1 MAIETKDQWQARRDA
16 AVTRGRRFSPHELSD
31 DMSYNPGE
39 QGVQEYARE
48 MVPDWVNATT
58 TAGAGT
64 ATTPGV
70 ETGKTEADNTA
81 ENIRIA
87 MSNIGNLFAGRQGV
101 YDRLKSSSYALSERA
116 IADSYEDALRELNFR
131 MHDQGLDTGQ
141 VDVDLRT
148 GLSEQKTDSLVDAM
162 IAARNLA
169 GKLQA
174 ADSTKRAK
182 LEQMAGT
189 GKYEPGIITQNQTFQ
204 TGVPQAWQGVGDIPW
219 RVPTGF
225 MPHSFEGQASPIYG
239 NPYYVKGTSGV
250 LS

>member
-1 MAIETKDQWQARRDA
+1 MAIETKKQWQARRDA
-16 AVTRGRRFSPHELSD
+16 AVAQGNRKMGMELDQLGYDQDYGVGYGRD
-31 DMSYNPGE
+31 
-39 QGVQEYARE
+39 
-48 MVPDWVNATT
+48 MVPDWVEPKTPAVEDTT
-58 TAGAGT
+58 S
-64 ATTPGV
+64 GV
-70 ETGKTEADNTA
+70 ATGKTEADNTA

-87 MSNIGNLFAGRQGV
+87 MSNIANLFAGRQGV

-131 MHDQGLDTGQ
+131 MHDRGLDTSQ

-148 GLSEQKTDSLVDAM
+148 ILSKQKTDSLTDAM
-162 IAARNLA
+162 IAASNLA
-169 GKLQA
+169 GKLQS
-174 ADSTKRAK
+174 ADSTKRAR

-225 MPHSFEGQASPIYG
+225 VPSIESQYSPIYG

-250 LS
+250 SS

>member
-1 MAIETKDQWQARRDA
+1 METKKQWQTRRDA
-16 AVTRGRRFSPHELSD
+16 AVAQGNRKMGMELDQLGYEQDYGVGYGRD
-31 DMSYNPGE
+31 
-39 QGVQEYARE
+39 
-48 MVPDWVNATT
+48 MVPDWQGPATPVVDDGSSGI
-58 TAGAGT
+58 AAID
-64 ATTPGV
+64 
-70 ETGKTEADNTA
+70 TEADNTA

-101 YDRLKSSSYALSERA
+101 YDRLKSSSYALSERS
-116 IADSYEDALRELNFR
+116 IEDSYEDALRELNFR

-148 GLSEQKTDSLVDAM
+148 GLSEQKTDSLTDAM
-162 IAARNLA
+162 IAASNLA

-174 ADSTKRAK
+174 ADSTKRAR

-204 TGVPQAWQGVGDIPW
+204 TGVPQAWQGIGDIPW

-250 LS
+250 VS